1 MKIIKNTSDFDT
13 VKLKSLF
20 STVHNLLA
28 KAEGRLKHWKEL
40 KVVVRD
46 KEWGYSGQC
55 LLGGYSWRSNEWDMF
70 LSVSK
75 DQDTRTLAYL
85 FAHELMHSYGYN
97 HKQYRHDPLT
107 KEQHYFIKDKYKN
120 VIMHKVE
127 KAKPKKDIILIR
139 FTRMLKR
146 EKSWGRKLKLAT
158 SHLKKVKREI
168 KVYKRRHTKVSAI
181 N

>member
-28 KAEGRLKHWKEL
+28 KAEGRLKHWKRL

-46 KEWGYSGQC
+46 KEWGYSGRC
-55 LLGGYSWRSNEWDMF
+55 LLGGVHLTRDWDMF
-70 LSVSK
+70 LSVEK
-75 DQDTRTLAYL
+75 DTDTNILAYL
-85 FAHELMHSYGYN
+85 FAHELMHSYGYR
-97 HKQYRHDPLT
+97 HSQYRDDPLT
-107 KEQHYFIKDKYKN
+107 KEQHVFIKDKYKN

-127 KAKPKKDIILIR
+127 KVKPKKDIILIR

-158 SHLKKVKREI
+158 SHLKKVKGEI
-168 KVYKRRHTKVSAI
+168 KVYNRRHNKVSA

>member
-1 MKIIKNTSDFDT
+1 MKIIKNTSYFDT

-40 KVVVRD
+40 KVIVRD

-75 DQDTRTLAYL
+75 DQDTRALAYL

-120 VIMHKVE
+120 VIMHKVK
-127 KAKPKKDIILIR
+127 KAKPKKDIISIR
-139 FTRMLKR
+139 FARMQKR

-168 KVYKRRHTKVSAI
+168 KVYKRRHNKVSAI